1 MVPLLLTLDGD
12 LADWTEPPRWMITA
26 QSQVAGPERVAN
38 DQDLSA
44 RLWARLDAAGL
55 WVAGDVRDDVV
66 RLPAYA
72 TDIAADHPEIWL
84 ALPAPA
90 MPPIGWANQFG
101 EQTLTSAADCGQ
113 ADLGSEP
120 SECESWFA
128 GQGPWRANLA
138 RMFVRQYV
146 LTPQVTELYASSGD
160 PKVPALP
167 CCRASEA
174 VVVPIDGGYRF
185 EAHIGLADLPATLG
199 DRITEARILVDIVD
213 VDGPPRDPPVQESFL
228 SITRKRRFADSST
241 FEVLRPVEPIRL
253 PAPPFAARLLAPEA
267 RLARFPGQ
275 PDLGWTFENV
285 PMGYQY
291 EPSEPS
297 PSPVVFDLKPRLLGR
312 HAGFDLALAPIGG
325 ELSSVQELWVLRA
338 GAVVAHAPLD
348 VSHLER
354 AGLVDGHPASCSATR
369 PRSARSAPAPAA
381 RASSSRC
388 AWSTCSPTAPCA
400 WPRPATW
407 RRSTAGASRRSPG
420 AASRSPPTC
429 ARSSGRAR
437 PTRSRRGRCPT
448 AGPRRRQAA
457 RGRSEAHSAPV

>member
-354 AGLVDGHPASCSATR
+354 AGLVDGHPRLVFRDETTLSPLGAGACGACLVEQVRVVDVLADGSVRVAEASHMEEEYGGREPSI
-369 PRSARSAPAPAA
+369 
-381 RASSSRC
+381 
-388 AWSTCSPTAPCA
+388 
-400 WPRPATW
+400 TW
-407 RRSTAGASRRSPG
+407 RRFTIAPDLRSFQWEGETDTKPPRPVSHGWSEASPG
-420 AASRSPPTC
+420 GAWQE
-429 ARSSGRAR
+429 
-437 PTRSRRGRCPT
+437 RGP
-448 AGPRRRQAA
+448 
-457 RGRSEAHSAPV
+457 